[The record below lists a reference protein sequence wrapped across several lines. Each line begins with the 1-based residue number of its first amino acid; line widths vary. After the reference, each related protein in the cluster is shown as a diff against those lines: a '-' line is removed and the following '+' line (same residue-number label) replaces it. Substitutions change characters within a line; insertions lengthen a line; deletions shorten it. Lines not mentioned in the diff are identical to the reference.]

1 VQRRIEKAEVIV
13 DPTVFAY
20 EGAPEDFETLE
31 LGETDYID
39 HPPGCAIRCCAAL
52 LPAAALERAL
62 GSCAH
67 RLRTAQL
74 GKAAL
79 QRMCRRAVA
88 CRSQRDSA
96 QCFGYSSKL
105 VLWVLQARWYSGYS
119 SKFAAVGGSARQHW
133 CEDGM
138 ILVAHQVGL
147 RAYAQYRRYQCI
159 GH

>member
-1 VQRRIEKAEVIV
+1 VIV

-39 HPPGCAIRCCAAL
+39 HPPGCAIRSALGRCAAL

-62 GSCAH
+62 GSCAR

-105 VLWVLQARWYSGYS
+105 VRWVLKQGGTLGTQASLRRW
-119 SKFAAVGGSARQHW
+119 AAVLGSTG
-133 CEDGM
+133 EKM
-138 ILVAHQVGL
+138 V
-147 RAYAQYRRYQCI
+147 
-159 GH
+159 